1 MATFQSTQ
9 REFSKANPS
18 YLQAAWLRHGTLK
31 NQDDEIKKLS
41 SKLAQKQFQD
51 GETSK
56 MLLDQQQAR
65 DQKSARDLKTFLN
78 SSRIAD

>member
-1 MATFQSTQ
+1 M
-9 REFSKANPS
+9 
-18 YLQAAWLRHGTLK
+18 
-31 NQDDEIKKLS
+31 IKTLS

-51 GETSK
+51 GEISK